1 LAHYIGYGMIINLGE
16 YSYTE
21 TVFAAILLG
30 VGDAAFNCQLYSIV
44 ALFFQDEPTS
54 AFSDYQVI
62 IAAGNASPCIYYLFV
77 TIPGRSIIY
86 LVLMTLGLIGL
97 TWCNLRVKEIDV
109 QKKTH
114 NLHLIL
120 IIICLDLRLFRSKI
134 DDFGCNQI
142 NMQQIVCRSECTT
155 CAILQ

>member
-1 LAHYIGYGMIINLGE
+1 VIAIGALAHYIGYGMIINLGE

-30 VGDAAFNCQLYSIV
+30 VGDAAFNCQLYSIA

-77 TIPGRSIIY
+77 TIPGQSIIY
-86 LVLMTLGLIGL
+86 LVLIMTLGLIGL
-97 TWCNLRVKEIDV
+97 TWCVKEIDV
-109 QKKTH
+109 
-114 NLHLIL
+114 
-120 IIICLDLRLFRSKI
+120 
-134 DDFGCNQI
+134 
-142 NMQQIVCRSECTT
+142 
-155 CAILQ
+155 